1 MLGPAGPYGA
11 PRGDGQLQERAM
23 SYFVTGATGFIGR
36 YLVSRLLQRKGTIH
50 VLVRKDSQKKLEA
63 IAKKMDWDMKR
74 IVVVNG
80 DMTAAKCGV
89 SAAQARA
96 LNGKV
101 KHFFHLAAV
110 YDLTASAESQR
121 AANIDGTQ
129 SALDLAAAIGAG
141 CFHHTSSIAA
151 AGLYPGVFREDMFE
165 EAEGLDDPYLAT
177 KHESEGLV
185 RKETRIPW
193 RIYRP
198 GMVVGHSHTG
208 EIDKID
214 GPYYFFTL
222 IKKLREMLPQWMPT
236 LGIEGGR
243 INLVPVDFVV
253 DAMDHIAHK
262 PRLDGHCFHLTDP
275 EPMRVGEVLNTFA
288 RAGHAPEMTMRID
301 ARMFAFVPS
310 GIRGAVGNLPPVRR
324 FIGMLL
330 RDFRIPKEV
339 MKFITYPTRFDNRES
354 ERALR
359 GSGISVPS
367 LDSYAWRLWDYWER
381 HLDPDLFIDRTLKGK
396 VKNKVVVIT
405 GGSSGIGLSTAQRVA
420 EAGAITVIVARGEEE
435 LFKARDEMN
444 ARGAKVFAYT
454 ADLADMADCDRLV
467 KQVLETHG
475 HVDVL
480 INNAGRS
487 IRRSIELSYDRFHD
501 FERTMQ
507 LNYFGSLR
515 LIMGFMPSMTHRRK
529 GHVINISSIGV
540 LANSPRFSAYVASK
554 AALDAFSRCA
564 QGELSGKGI
573 SFTTINMPLV
583 KTPMIAPTKMYD
595 SVPTLT
601 PEEAADLVV
610 KGIIER
616 PSRIATR
623 LGIFAALINAVAPK
637 AYEVVMN
644 TAFELFPDSAAAK
657 GDKKALKSEHASNEQ
672 IAFAALMRGVHW

>member
-1 MLGPAGPYGA
+1 
-11 PRGDGQLQERAM
+11 M
-23 SYFVTGATGFIGR
+23 SYFVTGGTGFLGR
-36 YLVSRLLQRKGTIH
+36 YLIGNLLKRKGTIH
-50 VLVRKDSQKKLEA
+50 VLVRKDSLKKFDAL
-63 IAKKMDWDMKR
+63 AKKMGWDSKR
-74 IVVVNG
+74 VLPVTG
-80 DMTAAKCGV
+80 DMTAPKCGLT
-89 SAAQARA
+89 AAQIRN
-96 LNGKV
+96 LTGKV
-101 KHFFHLAAV
+101 QHFFHLAAI

-129 SALDLAAAIGAG
+129 HALDLAAALKVG

-165 EAEGLDDPYLAT
+165 EAEGLDDPYLRT
-177 KHESEGLV
+177 KHDSEGLV
-185 RKETRIPW
+185 RAEKRIKW

-198 GMVVGHSHTG
+198 GMVVGHSQTG
-208 EIDKID
+208 EMDKID
-214 GPYYFFTL
+214 GPYYFFTFL
-222 IKKLREMLPQWMPT
+222 KKLREMLPPWMPT

-243 INLVPVDFVV
+243 INVVPVDFVV

-262 PRLDGHCFHLTDP
+262 PKLDGHCFHLTDP

-301 ARMFAFVPS
+301 ARMFAFVPG
-310 GIRGAVGNLPPVRR
+310 GIRMAVGNLPPVKR

-330 RDFRIPKEV
+330 RDFKIPKEV
-339 MKFITYPTRFDNRES
+339 LKFITYPTRFDSRET
-354 ERALR
+354 ERALK
-359 GSGISVPS
+359 GSGIAVPR
-367 LDSYAWRLWDYWER
+367 LDDYAWRLWDYWER
-381 HLDPDLFIDRTLKGK
+381 HLDPDLFIDRSLKGK
-396 VKNKVVVIT
+396 VRNKVVVIT

-420 EAGAITVIVARGEEE
+420 EAGATTIIVARGEEE
-435 LFKARDEMN
+435 LFKARDEMKK
-444 ARGAKVFAYT
+444 AGGKVFAYT

-467 KQVLETHG
+467 KTVLDEHG

-515 LIMGFMPSMTHRRK
+515 LIMGFLPKMTERRK
-529 GHVINISSIGV
+529 GHIINISSIGV

-601 PEEAADLVV
+601 PEEAADMVV
-610 KGIIER
+610 KGIIEK

-623 LGIFAALINAVAPK
+623 LGIFSALINAVAPK

-657 GDKKALKSEHASNEQ
+657 GDKAALKGEAAPSNEQ

>member
-1 MLGPAGPYGA
+1 
-11 PRGDGQLQERAM
+11 M

-36 YLVSRLLQRKGTIH
+36 YLVSNLLKRKGSIH

-63 IAKKMDWDMKR
+63 IAKKMGWDMKR

-89 SAAQARA
+89 TAAQIRA
-96 LNGKV
+96 LSGKV
-101 KHFFHLAAV
+101 KHFFHLAAI
-110 YDLTASAESQR
+110 YDLSASAESQR
-121 AANIDGTQ
+121 AANVDGTQ
-129 SALDLAAAIGAG
+129 HALDLAAAIGAG

-165 EAEGLDDPYLAT
+165 EAEGLDDPYLRS
-177 KHESEGLV
+177 KHDSEGLV
-185 RKETRIPW
+185 REEKRIPW

-198 GMVVGHSHTG
+198 GMVVGHSQTG
-208 EIDKID
+208 EMDKID
-214 GPYYFFTL
+214 GPYYFFTF

-243 INLVPVDFVV
+243 INIVPVDYIA

-262 PRLDGHCFHLTDP
+262 PKLDQHTFHLTDP

-310 GIRGAVGNLPPVRR
+310 GIRGAVGNLPPVKR

-330 RDFRIPKEV
+330 RDFKIPKQTL
-339 MKFITYPTRFDNRES
+339 KFITYPTRFDNRET

-359 GSGISVPS
+359 GSGIEVPK
-367 LDSYAWRLWDYWER
+367 LDGYAWRLWDYWER
-381 HLDPDLFIDRTLKGK
+381 HLDPDLFVDRTLKGK
-396 VKNKVVVIT
+396 VRNKVVVIT

-420 EAGAITVIVARGEEE
+420 EAGAVTIIVARGEEE
-435 LFKARDEMN
+435 LFKARDEMKK
-444 ARGAKVFAYT
+444 AGGKVFAYT
-454 ADLADMADCDRLV
+454 ADLADMASCDKLV
-467 KQVLETHG
+467 EKVIKEHG
-475 HVDVL
+475 HVDIL

-515 LIMGFMPSMTHRRK
+515 LIMGFMPTMTHRRK
-529 GHVINISSIGV
+529 GHIINISSIGV

-595 SVPTLT
+595 SVPTLS
-601 PEEAADLVV
+601 PEEAADLLV
-610 KGIIER
+610 KAIIEK

-657 GDKKALKSEHASNEQ
+657 GDKKALKGETQPSGEQ

>member
-1 MLGPAGPYGA
+1 
-11 PRGDGQLQERAM
+11 M

-36 YLVSRLLQRKGTIH
+36 YLVSRLLEREGTVY
-50 VLVRKDSQKKLEA
+50 VLVRPDSQKKFDA
-63 IAKKMDWDMKR
+63 VAKKSGWDLKR
-74 IVVVNG
+74 ISVIAG
-80 DMTAAKCGV
+80 DMAQPRCGLGP
-89 SAAQARA
+89 AQLRR
-96 LNGKV
+96 LSGKV
-101 KHFFHLAAV
+101 RHFFHLAAI

-121 AANIDGTQ
+121 IANIDGTRH
-129 SALDLAAAIGAG
+129 ALDLAAALKVGV
-141 CFHHTSSIAA
+141 FHHTSSIAA
-151 AGLYPGVFREDMFE
+151 AGLYPGIFREDMFE
-165 EAEGLDDPYLAT
+165 EAEGLDDPYLRT
-177 KHESEGLV
+177 KHDSEALV
-185 RKETRIPW
+185 RQEQRIKW

-198 GMVVGHSHTG
+198 GMVVGHSKTG

-222 IKKLREMLPQWMPT
+222 IKKLRELLPQWMPV

-243 INLVPVDFVV
+243 INLVPVDFVA

-262 PRLDGHCFHLTDP
+262 PKLDGHTFHLTDP
-275 EPMRVGEVLNTFA
+275 EPLRVGEVLNTFC
-288 RAGHAPEMTMRID
+288 RAGHAPEMTMRLD

-310 GIRGAVGNLPPVRR
+310 GVRAAVGNLPPVRR

-330 RDFRIPKEV
+330 RDFKIPREV
-339 MKFITYPTRFDNRES
+339 LKFITYPTRFDSRET
-354 ERALR
+354 ERALK
-359 GSGISVPS
+359 GSGISVPR
-367 LDSYAWRLWDYWER
+367 LDDYAWRLWDYWER
-381 HLDPDLFIDRTLKGK
+381 HLDPDLFIDRSLKGK
-396 VKNKVVVIT
+396 VRGKVVLIT

-420 EAGAITVIVARGEEE
+420 EAGAITLIVARGEEE
-435 LFKARDEMN
+435 LHKARDAMK
-444 ARGAKVFAYT
+444 AKGGKVFAYT
-454 ADLADMADCDRLV
+454 ADLADMADCDRLI
-467 KQVLETHG
+467 KTVLDEHG
-475 HVDVL
+475 HVDIL

-515 LIMGFMPSMTHRRK
+515 LIMGFMPGMTQRRK
-529 GHVINISSIGV
+529 GHIINISSIGV

-595 SVPTLT
+595 SIPTLS
-601 PEEAADLVV
+601 PEEAAELVV
-610 KGIIER
+610 RGIIEK

-637 AYEVVMN
+637 AYEVIMS

-657 GDKKALKSEHASNEQ
+657 GDRKALKEAAPSQEQ
-672 IAFAALMRGVHW
+672 IAFASLMRGVHW

>member
-1 MLGPAGPYGA
+1 
-11 PRGDGQLQERAM
+11 M
-23 SYFVTGATGFIGR
+23 SYFVTGATGFLGR
-36 YLVSRLLQRKGTIH
+36 YLVGNLLKRKGPIH
-50 VLVRKDSQKKLEA
+50 VLVRKDSQKKFEA
-63 IAKKMDWDMKR
+63 IAKKMGWDMKR
-74 IVVVNG
+74 IVVVHG
-80 DMTAAKCGV
+80 DMTAAKCGLT
-89 SAAQARA
+89 AAQIKG

-101 KHFFHLAAV
+101 KHFFHLAAI
-110 YDLTASAESQR
+110 YDLAADAESQR
-121 AANIDGTQ
+121 AANVDGTRH
-129 SALDLAAAIGAG
+129 ALDLAAAIGAG

-151 AGLYPGVFREDMFE
+151 AGLYPGVFREDMFD
-165 EAEGLDDPYLAT
+165 EAEGLDDPYLRT
-177 KHESEGLV
+177 KHDSEGLV
-185 RKETRIPW
+185 REEKRIKW

-198 GMVVGHSHTG
+198 GMVVGHSQTG
-208 EIDKID
+208 EMDKID
-214 GPYYFFTL
+214 GPYYFFTF

-243 INLVPVDFVV
+243 INIVPVDFVV

-262 PRLDGHCFHLTDP
+262 PKLDGHTFHLTDP
-275 EPMRVGEVLNTFA
+275 EPMRVGEVLNAFA

-301 ARMFAFVPS
+301 ARMFAFVPPS
-310 GIRGAVGNLPPVRR
+310 IRGAVGNLPPVRR

-330 RDFRIPKEV
+330 KDFRIPKQTL
-339 MKFITYPTRFDNRES
+339 KFITYPTRFDNRET

-359 GSGISVPS
+359 GSGIAVPR
-367 LDSYAWRLWDYWER
+367 LDDYAWRLWDYWER
-381 HLDPDLFIDRTLKGK
+381 HLDPDLFVDRTLKGK
-396 VKNKVVVIT
+396 VRNKVVVIT

-420 EAGAITVIVARGEEE
+420 EAGAVTIIVARGQEE
-435 LFKARDEMN
+435 LYKARDEMK
-444 ARGAKVFAYT
+444 AKGGKVFAYT

-467 KQVLETHG
+467 EKILKEHG
-475 HVDVL
+475 HVDIL

-515 LIMGFMPSMTHRRK
+515 LIMGFMPTMTHRRK
-529 GHVINISSIGV
+529 GHIINISSIGV

-595 SVPTLT
+595 SVPTLS
-601 PEEAADLVV
+601 PDEAADLLVRA
-610 KGIIER
+610 IIEK

-623 LGIFAALINAVAPK
+623 LGIFAALLNAVAPK

-657 GDKKALKSEHASNEQ
+657 GDKKALKGETEPSGEQ

>member
-1 MLGPAGPYGA
+1 
-11 PRGDGQLQERAM
+11 M

-36 YLVSRLLQRKGTIH
+36 YLIGNLLKRDGTIH
-50 VLVRKDSQKKLEA
+50 VLVRKDSQKKFDAL
-63 IAKKMDWDMKR
+63 AKREGWDPKR
-74 IVVVNG
+74 VVAVAG
-80 DMTAAKCGV
+80 DMTQPKCGLT
-89 SAAQARA
+89 AAQVRK
-96 LNGKV
+96 LSGTV
-101 KHFFHLAAV
+101 KHFFHLAAI
-110 YDLTASAESQR
+110 YDLTADAESQR
-121 AANIDGTQ
+121 AANIDGTRH
-129 SALDLAAAIGAG
+129 ALDLAAAIKAG
-141 CFHHTSSIAA
+141 TFHHTSSIAA

-165 EAEGLDDPYLAT
+165 EAEGLDDPYLRT
-177 KHESEGLV
+177 KHDSEGLV
-185 RKETRIPW
+185 RNEKRIKW

-198 GMVVGHSHTG
+198 GMVVGHSKTG
-208 EIDKID
+208 MIDKID

-222 IKKLREMLPQWMPT
+222 IKKLREVLPQWMPV

-243 INLVPVDFVV
+243 INIVPVDFVA

-262 PRLDGHCFHLTDP
+262 PKLDGHTFHLTDP
-275 EPMRVGEVLNTFA
+275 EPMRVGEVLNTFC

-301 ARMFAFVPS
+301 ARMFAFVPG
-310 GIRGAVGNLPPVRR
+310 GIRAAVGNLPPVKR
-324 FIGMLL
+324 FVGMLL
-330 RDFRIPKEV
+330 RDFKIPKEV
-339 MKFITYPTRFDNRES
+339 LKFITYPTRFDSRET
-354 ERALR
+354 ERALK
-359 GSGISVPS
+359 GSGIAVPR
-367 LDSYAWRLWDYWER
+367 LEDYAWRLWDYWER
-381 HLDPDLFIDRTLKGK
+381 HLDPDLFVDRSLKGK
-396 VKNKVVVIT
+396 VRNKVVVIT

-420 EAGAITVIVARGEEE
+420 EAGAVTIIVARGEEE
-435 LFKARDEMN
+435 LFKARDEMK
-444 ARGAKVFAYT
+444 AKGGKVFAYT
-454 ADLADMADCDRLV
+454 ADLADMASCDKLV
-467 KQVLETHG
+467 ETVLKEHG

-515 LIMGFMPSMTHRRK
+515 LIMGFLPTMTHRRK
-529 GHVINISSIGV
+529 GHIINISSIGV

-564 QGELSGKGI
+564 QGELSSRGI

-601 PEEAADLVV
+601 PEEAADMVV
-610 KGIIER
+610 KGIIEK

-637 AYEVVMN
+637 AYEVVMS
-644 TAFELFPDSAAAK
+644 TAFDLFPDSAAAK
-657 GDKKALKSEHASNEQ
+657 GDRKALKESAPSQEQ

>member
-1 MLGPAGPYGA
+1 
-11 PRGDGQLQERAM
+11 M

-36 YLVSRLLQRKGTIH
+36 YLVSNLLKRTGTVY
-50 VLVRKDSQKKLEA
+50 VLVRKDSQKKFDA
-63 IAKKMDWDMKR
+63 IARKSGWDAKR
-74 IVVVNG
+74 VVAVAG
-80 DMTAAKCGV
+80 DMTKPRCGLTPT
-89 SAAQARA
+89 QLRN
-96 LNGKV
+96 LTGKI

-110 YDLTASAESQR
+110 YDLTAGAEAQQ
-121 AANIDGTQ
+121 AANIDGTRH
-129 SALDLAAAIGAG
+129 ALDLAAALKVPL
-141 CFHHTSSIAA
+141 FHHTSSIAA
-151 AGLYPGVFREDMFE
+151 AGLYPGIFREDMFE
-165 EAEGLDDPYLAT
+165 EAEGLDDPYLRT
-177 KHESEGLV
+177 KHESEAMV
-185 RKETRIPW
+185 RKETRFKW

-198 GMVVGHSHTG
+198 GMVVGHSKTG

-222 IKKLREMLPQWMPT
+222 IKKLRELLPQWVPV

-243 INLVPVDFVV
+243 INIVPVDFVA

-262 PRLDGHCFHLTDP
+262 PKLDGHTFHLTDP
-275 EPMRVGEVLNTFA
+275 EPMRVGEVLNTFC
-288 RAGHAPEMTMRID
+288 RAGHAPEMTMRLD

-310 GIRGAVGNLPPVRR
+310 GIRAAVGNLPPVRR

-330 RDFRIPKEV
+330 RDFKIPKEV
-339 MKFITYPTRFDNRES
+339 LKFITYPTRFDSRET
-354 ERALR
+354 ERALK
-359 GSGISVPS
+359 GTNIAVPR
-367 LDSYAWRLWDYWER
+367 LDEYAWRLWDYWER
-381 HLDPDLFIDRTLKGK
+381 HLDPDLFVDRSLKGK
-396 VKNKVVVIT
+396 VRNKVVVIT

-420 EAGAITVIVARGEEE
+420 EAGAVTVIVARGEEE
-435 LFKARDEMN
+435 LFKARDEMK
-444 ARGAKVFAYT
+444 ARGGKVFAYT
-454 ADLADMADCDRLV
+454 ADLADMADCDRLI
-467 KQVLETHG
+467 KQVLDEHG

-515 LIMGFMPSMTHRRK
+515 LIMGFLPSMTHRRK
-529 GHVINISSIGV
+529 GHIINISSIGV

-601 PEEAADLVV
+601 PDEAADLVV
-610 KGIIER
+610 KGIIEK

-623 LGIFAALINAVAPK
+623 LGIFAALVNAVAPK
-637 AYEVVMN
+637 AYEVIMS

-657 GDKKALKSEHASNEQ
+657 GDRQALKEAAPSQEQ

>member
-1 MLGPAGPYGA
+1 
-11 PRGDGQLQERAM
+11 M
-23 SYFVTGATGFIGR
+23 SYFVTGGTGFLGR
-36 YLVSRLLQRKGTIH
+36 YLIGNLLKRKGTIH
-50 VLVRKDSQKKLEA
+50 VLVRKDSLKKFDAL
-63 IAKKMDWDMKR
+63 AKKMGWDSKR
-74 IVVVNG
+74 VLPVTG
-80 DMTAAKCGV
+80 DMTAPKCGLT
-89 SAAQARA
+89 AAQIRN
-96 LNGKV
+96 LTGKV
-101 KHFFHLAAV
+101 QHFFHLAAI

-129 SALDLAAAIGAG
+129 HALDLAAALKVG

-165 EAEGLDDPYLAT
+165 EAEGLDDPYLRT
-177 KHESEGLV
+177 KHDSEGLV
-185 RKETRIPW
+185 RAEKRIKW

-198 GMVVGHSHTG
+198 GMVVGHSQTG
-208 EIDKID
+208 EMDKID
-214 GPYYFFTL
+214 GPYYFFTFL
-222 IKKLREMLPQWMPT
+222 KKLREMLPPWMPT

-243 INLVPVDFVV
+243 INVVPVDFVV

-262 PRLDGHCFHLTDP
+262 PKLDGHCFHLTDP

-301 ARMFAFVPS
+301 ARMFAFVPG
-310 GIRGAVGNLPPVRR
+310 GIRMAVGNLPPVKR

-330 RDFRIPKEV
+330 RDFKIPKETL
-339 MKFITYPTRFDNRES
+339 KFITYPTRFDNRET
-354 ERALR
+354 ERALK
-359 GSGISVPS
+359 GSGIRVPA
-367 LDSYAWRLWDYWER
+367 LDTYAWRLWDYWER
-381 HLDPDLFIDRTLKGK
+381 HLDPDLFVDRTLRGK
-396 VKNKVVVIT
+396 VRNKVVVIT

-420 EAGAITVIVARGEEE
+420 EAGATTIIVARGEEE
-435 LFKARDEMN
+435 LFKARDEMKK
-444 ARGAKVFAYT
+444 AGGKVFAYT
-454 ADLADMADCDRLV
+454 ADLADMASCDKLV
-467 KQVLETHG
+467 ETVLKEHG
-475 HVDVL
+475 HVDILV
-480 INNAGRS
+480 NNAGRS
-487 IRRSIELSYDRFHD
+487 IRRSIEASYDRFHD

-507 LNYFGSLR
+507 LNYFGCIR
-515 LIMGFMPSMTHRRK
+515 LIMGFMPTMTQRRK
-529 GHVINISSIGV
+529 GHIINISSIGV

-601 PEEAADLVV
+601 PEEAADMVV
-610 KGIIER
+610 KGIIEK

-623 LGIFAALINAVAPK
+623 LGIFSALINAVAPK

-657 GDKKALKSEHASNEQ
+657 GDKAALKGEAAPSNEQ